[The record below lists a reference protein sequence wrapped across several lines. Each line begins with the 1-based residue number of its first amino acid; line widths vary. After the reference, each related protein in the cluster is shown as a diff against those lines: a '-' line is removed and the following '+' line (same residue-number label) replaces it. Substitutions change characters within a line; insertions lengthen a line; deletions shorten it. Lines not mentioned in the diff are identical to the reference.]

1 MVVFNKKTPVWEFF
15 FWYVYI
21 YDNMN
26 STKLKNQILEIF
38 EEIETDIK
46 NELVSESL
54 SGAYSKLAKF
64 LLNQVKTGKFLRNY
78 DIDTNTGRMV
88 FNTKSGRR
96 RRDAAAAR
104 APPASQDGD
113 GATPGKSK
121 MSYSE
126 NHGKRHEVMR

>member
-1 MVVFNKKTPVWEFF
+1 MGVF

-88 FNTKSGRR
+88 FNTKSGKKIVFN
-96 RRDAAAAR
+96 DMKIGVTANKIWK
-104 APPASQDGD
+104 
-113 GATPGKSK
+113 GKKKSDFF
-121 MSYSE
+121 SYKDLDKILKFSLADI
-126 NHGKRHEVMR
+126 